1 MGGRRTIECR
11 RCLERPEVPC
21 APPLGVG
28 LSDTFV
34 TAGCCAVLRSRVGLG
49 HVLLQSSSGQGC
61 LWVGEGGT
69 ERLPL
74 RPSGAGKKPR
84 WPLGPSARQ
93 GLGRL
98 ASGRF
103 RVSGQSQGIWRW
115 DSWVLYLSFE
125 NGRRH
130 SFAFPG
136 DKVSSKVFI
145 LGYWKRART
154 LESGCL
160 VDFGLC
166 YFVTFSQSLNFSM
179 FCYFRE

>member
-1 MGGRRTIECR
+1 MAR
-11 RCLERPEVPC
+11 
-21 APPLGVG
+21 APPPRVG

-49 HVLLQSSSGQGC
+49 LVSLRSYGGPGC
-61 LWVGEGGT
+61 LWVVRVGQNIF
-69 ERLPL
+69 L
-74 RPSGAGKKPR
+74 RGLAAPGKQTR
-84 WPLGPSARQ
+84 WPPGPSARQ
-93 GLGRL
+93 GLRRL

-103 RVSGQSQGIWRW
+103 RVSGQSQGLWRW
-115 DSWVLYLSFE
+115 DSWVIDLSFE
-125 NGRRH
+125 NGRRQ

-160 VDFGLC
+160 VDSGLC
-166 YFVTFSQSLNFSM
+166 YFVTFSQSLNLSV
-179 FCYFRE
+179 FCYFRG